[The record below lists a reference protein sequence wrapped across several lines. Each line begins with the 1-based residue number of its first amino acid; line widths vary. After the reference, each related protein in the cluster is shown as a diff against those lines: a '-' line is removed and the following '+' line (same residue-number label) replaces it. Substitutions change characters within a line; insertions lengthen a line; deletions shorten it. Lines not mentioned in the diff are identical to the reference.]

1 MTAVAPKPVV
11 EASAPKR
18 PGVRRVRATYLI
30 GGLLVALLAATV
42 LAGSIGQVPVSPDEV
57 LGSLLHRL
65 GLDLG
70 PLPTHPQGETALWD
84 VRFPRVAMALL
95 VGAGLG
101 YAGAL
106 MQGVFAN
113 PLAEPGVIGVSSGAA
128 VGAFTVIV
136 FGLDFLGSWTV
147 VLAAFLCGSATTF
160 LVYLISRAGGRTEVV
175 TLILTGIA
183 VNAFTG
189 AVIGLFTFL
198 SDDDALRAMAF
209 WNLGSLSGSTWITC
223 LTVLPLIVVGVI
235 VAQSNARKLDLLT
248 LGDGP
253 ARHVGVQVER
263 TRLTMVV
270 VIALLVSAGVAF
282 TGVISFVGLVVPH
295 IIRMIAGPGHRLLLP
310 ASALGSALVIT
321 LADLVARTAV
331 PLQELPLGVL
341 TALVGGPFFFY
352 LLLRTRRRSGGW
364 S

>member
-1 MTAVAPKPVV
+1 MTAVEPKPDLVTA
-11 EASAPKR
+11 EPSR
-18 PGVRRVRATYLI
+18 PGVRRVKAPVLI
-30 GGLLVALLAATV
+30 GGLLIALFLATLV
-42 LAGSIGQVPVSPDEV
+42 AGSIGQVPVTPGEV

-65 GLDLG
+65 GLEWG
-70 PLPTHPQGETALWD
+70 SVPAHPQGETALWD
-84 VRFPRVAMALL
+84 VRFPRVVMALL

-128 VGAFTVIV
+128 VGAFTVVV
-136 FGLDFLGSWTV
+136 FNLDFLGSWTV

-189 AVIGLFTFL
+189 AIIGLFTFL
-198 SDDDALRAMAF
+198 ADDDALRAMAF
-209 WNLGSLSGSTWITC
+209 WNLGSLSGSTWVTC
-223 LTVLPLIVVGVI
+223 LTVLPMIIVGVA
-235 VAQSNARKLDLLT
+235 VAQANSRKLDLLT

-270 VIALLVSAGVAF
+270 VIAILVSAGVAF

-310 ASALGSALVIT
+310 ASALGSALIIL
-321 LADLVARTAV
+321 LADLVARNAV